1 MAPTTFTETLAH
13 AAMLATQALPET
25 LHARLADAVVL
36 VRDGHCFQTD
46 AGDWQV
52 DSSETEGLTYRVNGQ
67 CSCHDFHYNKP
78 ERGLCKHRLSVFL
91 SRKVAA
97 LMTVAQTGTE
107 VPADPQAHEVAGNSR
122 TPQAEVVTLGYN
134 LPEARASVNV
144 RLVVGGHEVLWTL
157 RDHEE
162 GRLAARLERLLAQ
175 YPAPQPPSAP
185 ASTQGEGWCARHQL
199 QMKLNQKN
207 GNQWFSHRLA
217 TGDYCKGK

>member
-1 MAPTTFTETLAH
+1 MAPTFLQALES
-13 AAMLATQALPET
+13 AARLATQALPET
-25 LHARLADAVVL
+25 LHARIADAVVL
-36 VRDGHCFQTD
+36 VRDGHCFQDD
-46 AGDWQV
+46 AGTWQV
-52 DSSETEGLTYRVNGQ
+52 DSSETEGLTYSVNGQ

-97 LMTVAQTGTE
+97 LMTVAQTGTQ
-107 VPADPQAHEVAGNSR
+107 VPADPQA
-122 TPQAEVVTLGYN
+122 PPAEVLTKREDLPEVVSMGYN

-175 YPAPQPPSAP
+175 YPAQPTPQ
-185 ASTQGEGWCARHQL
+185 ASSTAAGPMCPIHNVALKRHENTKGVWYSHYFEGNH
-199 QMKLNQKN
+199 
-207 GNQWFSHRLA
+207 
-217 TGDYCKGK
+217 CKGK